1 MSKTKDAVLPVAVC
15 ACVALLPTFP
25 FVLQGKTPAPV
36 DHAHRFPP
44 WNQPQPNYRWDI
56 LQMDAA
62 LEFLPWR
69 DYMLETERSGEVPLW
84 NPYTFLGVPFLA
96 NSQSAPLYPLH
107 LLWAATPFSAEA
119 LLRFSAWFHLVVA
132 GMGMYLFVRRLRGPP
147 AGAMLAATSFQLSAF
162 LVGWL
167 ELPSV
172 LMTAAWIPWG
182 LWAVLRVWE
191 VGLRALPSMS
201 AFGFMWLAGHAQI
214 AAFGMMAAFLL
225 LAWLVLFERG
235 SGRSAAV
242 LFGLVL
248 GLSFAA
254 PQVLPA
260 LEAGRTGHRAS
271 APTNE
276 GWTGYKAQ

>member
-56 LQMDAA
+56 LQMDAV

-107 LLWAATPFSAEA
+107 LLWAATPFSAE
-119 LLRFSAWFHLVVA
+119 
-132 GMGMYLFVRRLRGPP
+132 
-147 AGAMLAATSFQLSAF
+147 
-162 LVGWL
+162 
-167 ELPSV
+167 
-172 LMTAAWIPWG
+172 
-182 LWAVLRVWE
+182 
-191 VGLRALPSMS
+191 
-201 AFGFMWLAGHAQI
+201 
-214 AAFGMMAAFLL
+214 
-225 LAWLVLFERG
+225 
-235 SGRSAAV
+235 
-242 LFGLVL
+242 
-248 GLSFAA
+248 
-254 PQVLPA
+254 
-260 LEAGRTGHRAS
+260 
-271 APTNE
+271 
-276 GWTGYKAQ
+276 